1 MIFTN
6 LINNFYKNEK
16 DLRLLKF
23 PRHFSILLFDEK
35 MKTTK
40 NISFNK
46 NQVIVNKDPFDTMN
60 KIVKESKKV
69 IELQPKIKEVFNEI
83 NGYACGYK
91 TLENENKNIK
101 RKVQVLEYK
110 NNQLEKE
117 NNKLNDKI
125 QIIIKA
131 IKQFFRS

>member
-1 MIFTN
+1 MFKRKTIQISLNYYRFRNTR
-6 LINNFYKNEK
+6 LDKAIN
-16 DLRLLKF
+16 D
-23 PRHFSILLFDEK
+23 FDEK

-40 NISFNK
+40 NIPFNK
-46 NQVIVNKDPFDTMN
+46 NQVIVNKDTFDTMN